1 MNLVLDPLEREPLV
15 IETCVRDCVVA
26 EREAGAT
33 EPAEGAETVVGRNI
47 DHRAGGVNEEVDRV
61 PVLRLGS

>member
-1 MNLVLDPLEREPLV
+1 MDLVLYPLEREPLV
-15 IETCVRDCVVA
+15 VETRVRDCVVA

-61 PVLRLGS
+61 PIQRLGS